1 MATAAAP
8 PASPSLYGSVVFLK
22 LQDFARRSATE
33 QTRLRAQLE
42 AVAAVVLAE
51 IDPAGRVVLEAAD
64 GAAIAVL
71 DDARGAL
78 RLAERAMNAVAAK
91 LPLSAGLNHGAL
103 QLGRGRKRSDEGL
116 VGDGIAVAAA
126 LAQHAQAGKL
136 LASRAFREAL
146 AASAPG
152 AEAALVP
159 AGSFTDAGLRTHE
172 IYRPDAAAARRRA
185 RNYIVASVAAA
196 VLLVG
201 AGIGRRVALEGEEQ
215 FMERM
220 AAKAKNAVARVEYA
234 LRGWTGR

>member
-8 PASPSLYGSVVFLK
+8 APSLYGSVVFLK

-51 IDPAGRVVLEAAD
+51 LDPADRVVLDAAD
-64 GAAIAVL
+64 GAAIVVFANP
-71 DDARGAL
+71 RGAL
-78 RLAERAMNAVAAK
+78 RLAQRAMNAIAAK

-103 QLGRGRKRSDEGL
+103 QVGRGRKKSDEGL

-126 LAQHAQAGKL
+126 VAQHAQAGKL

-146 AASAPG
+146 AEAAPG
-152 AEAALVP
+152 AETALAP
-159 AGSFTDAGLRTHE
+159 AGSFTDSGLRTHH
-172 IYRPDAAAARRRA
+172 IYSLDVGAARRRSRRYLA
-185 RNYIVASVAAA
+185 ASLAAV

-201 AGIGRRVALEGEEQ
+201 AGIGWRISVEGQ
-215 FMERM
+215 QRFMDRM
-220 AAKAKNAVARVEYA
+220 AAKAKYTATQAERT
-234 LRGWTGR
+234 LRGWVGR